1 MQARQI
7 LRAAVL
13 SATLAFVAVPA
24 SAQAPG
30 GPVRGAGLDDARL
43 SARVALPSLPRAS
56 GSAGGVPVIDPSG
69 QLARQVEL
77 SKPHLYRSV
86 PLSALMGLGGAMLG
100 YGAGFILLDCS
111 DEGSDCAHGPDNAEY
126 YTAATGLA
134 LGAATGAHLG
144 GRRGDSRG
152 DSRGSFGLT
161 LLGAAIG
168 ALPLVIVNEFGDL
181 DTASALSLATAPAG
195 AVLVDY
201 LARRPRN

>member
-7 LRAAVL
+7 VRAAVL
-13 SATLAFVAVPA
+13 SAALAFVAARA
-24 SAQAPG
+24 SAQAAG
-30 GPVRGAGLDDARL
+30 GPVRGARLDDARL
-43 SARVALPSLPRAS
+43 SARVALPTVSGAS
-56 GSAGGVPVIDPSG
+56 GSAGGVLVIDPSG

-111 DEGSDCAHGPDNAEY
+111 DEDSGCAHGPDNAEY

-144 GRRGDSRG
+144 GRRG

-195 AVLVDY
+195 AALVDY
-201 LARRPRN
+201 LARRPRH